1 METTLQSKGL
11 DYNIEHCSR
20 CGETTTKIVKIFNR
34 EMVVPVSCKC
44 KREELKKK
52 EQEEANREKQ
62 IRLDKLKKNSLMDK
76 KFKNS
81 TFTNWD
87 FNKGPEKMYNIGTKY
102 AANFK
107 KMKAENIG
115 LLLHGEPGN
124 GKTFVA
130 SCIANELIE
139 KGIPTICVH
148 VESLLNKI
156 KETYKK
162 WGSEVEED
170 ILRGLTNADLL
181 IIDDLG
187 TEQETDWATTKI
199 YNILDSRY
207 RKELPLIIT
216 TNLPLKEL
224 ENRYEKRTYD
234 RLLEMCTPVKN
245 AGTSIRVEKAKE
257 KTKILKELLM

>member
-1 METTLQSKGL
+1 METNLQSKVL
-11 DYNIEHCSR
+11 DYSIEHCSK
-20 CGETTTKIVKIFNR
+20 CGEATSKIVKIFNR
-34 EMVVPVSCKC
+34 EMIVPISCKC
-44 KREELKKK
+44 KREENKRK
-52 EQEEANREKQ
+52 EIAEANREKQ
-62 IRLDKLKKNSLMDK
+62 VRLDRLKKNSLMDK
-76 KFKNS
+76 KFKDS
-81 TFTNWD
+81 AFKNWD
-87 FNKGPEKMYNIGTKY
+87 FNRGNKKMYRIGTKY

-107 KMKAENIG
+107 SMKDKNIG

-124 GKTFVA
+124 GKTYTA
-130 SCIANELIE
+130 SAIANALIE

-148 VESLLNKI
+148 VEALLNKI

-216 TNLPLKEL
+216 TNLPLLEL
-224 ENRYEKRTYD
+224 ENRYSKRTYD
-234 RLLEMCTPVKN
+234 RLLEMCTPVLN
-245 AGTSIRVEKAKE
+245 NGQSIRVEKAKE
-257 KTKILKELLM
+257 KTKILKELLN